1 MKIISKAFGG
11 YLQTSFVPFSPVET
25 ATPERTAATDKESSS
40 EKEDS
45 KKSMIEQIF
54 DPKMNMLASDAHVLA
69 KLAGS
74 VGQME
79 SSDYFGQLPRA
90 KQWATIYQMYI
101 TKANQAKNN
110 YENLT
115 KAKDHM
121 ISSGAA
127 QEVAITSEG
136 YIFIHKNGSKEIS
149 LITPEQFN
157 RGKDI
162 AVTNAE
168 LMYLRANDKN
178 YAFND
183 KLSQTIMGSTS
194 LKEIRDIIK
203 SALDYA
209 KQTTDNSIEY
219 FINPH
224 EAAKT
229 QEGLK
234 ALAEMNISPEDL
246 KTMDLGTLI
255 KKRVETKSNKGAVKS
270 AIEAIY
276 NQLTPQQIAL
286 LKIRSKEIGGEA
298 DPSSVILEYANAVL
312 KHEKSIS
319 LNIEN
324 TYTSG
329 NAEARAAKANTNKQ
343 KNEDE
348 SKIRQQ
354 KMPPSVE
361 FLVGYG
367 KVDRHRFSDG
377 SRGSLFVE
385 GNEMPLTTEG
395 GKNMGFMNLNGL
407 ANSSFAGGL
416 DLYNITVGGE
426 LIDLL
431 KSDYVLLHG
440 NKLVNAALP
449 IDQQKLSEGIVT
461 PDIDATKRLDAAW
474 RTLKSQGITGKNQQE
489 IDIINKTLEAYNL
502 PAIFVGLDGLG
513 NPIVNLTYYK
523 RFAIANGY
531 IDGAALPDEG
541 KFSVSLTP
549 LEGNLASAAVKEFK
563 SHSKNYKGN
572 DRGGWFS
579 SEPDIYSGTIFIPIK
594 DNVIN
599 AYAGS
604 GVNLTTSQAELLTR
618 AEEDTRQR
626 REQPKTKQP
635 DKIKIG
641 QY

>member
-1 MKIISKAFGG
+1 MRIISKAFGG
-11 YLQTSFVPFSPVET
+11 YLTTQFTPFSPVDS
-25 ATPERTAATDKESSS
+25 AAPEQTGSSS
-40 EKEDS
+40 KQSSEEKEGS
-45 KKSMIEQIF
+45 NKSIIEQIF

-74 VGQME
+74 VGRME
-79 SSDYFGQLPRA
+79 SSEYFGSLPRA
-90 KQWATIYQMYI
+90 KQWSTIYQMYI
-101 TKANQAKNN
+101 TKANQARNN
-110 YENLT
+110 YDNLI
-115 KAKDHM
+115 KAKDHLL
-121 ISSGAA
+121 SSGAA

-136 YIFIHKNGSKEIS
+136 YMFVHKNGNKEIS
-149 LITPEQFN
+149 LVTPEQFN

-168 LMYLRANDKN
+168 LTFLRANDKN

-183 KLSQTIMGSTS
+183 KLSETIMGATS
-194 LKEIRDIIK
+194 LKEIRTIIK
-203 SALDYA
+203 DALAEA
-209 KQTTDNSIEY
+209 KNLSGSSSEKFLNPIEMG
-219 FINPH
+219 
-224 EAAKT
+224 KT
-229 QEGLK
+229 EEGLK
-234 ALAEMNISPEDL
+234 ALASMNISSEDL
-246 KTMDLGTLI
+246 KTMDPGTLI
-255 KKRVETKSNKGAVKS
+255 KYKVDKKDNAEAVS
-270 AIEAIY
+270 HAVNAIFDS
-276 NQLTPQQIAL
+276 LTPQQIAL
-286 LKIRSKEIGGEA
+286 LKIRSKEIGGKA
-298 DPSSVILEYANAVL
+298 DPRSIILEYASAAL
-312 KHEKSIS
+312 RHESSVSLSIT
-319 LNIEN
+319 N
-324 TYTSG
+324 TFSSG
-329 NAEARAAKANTNKQ
+329 NAQGRSKNSSKTGAAAEGDAKLG
-343 KNEDE
+343 
-348 SKIRQQ
+348 QQ

-367 KVDRHRFSDG
+367 LTKRHRFSDG

-385 GNEMPLTTEG
+385 GNEMPLTTEN

-449 IDQQKLSEGIVT
+449 VDQQKLAEGIIT
-461 PDIDATKRLDAAW
+461 PDIEATKRLDAAW
-474 RTLKSQGITGKNQQE
+474 RVLKNQGITGKSQQE
-489 IDIINKTLEAYNL
+489 IDIINKTLEAHNL

-549 LEGNLASAAVKEFK
+549 LEGNLASVAVKEFK

-604 GVNLTTSQAELLTR
+604 GVDLTTSQAELLTR
-618 AEEDTRQR
+618 AEEDARQR